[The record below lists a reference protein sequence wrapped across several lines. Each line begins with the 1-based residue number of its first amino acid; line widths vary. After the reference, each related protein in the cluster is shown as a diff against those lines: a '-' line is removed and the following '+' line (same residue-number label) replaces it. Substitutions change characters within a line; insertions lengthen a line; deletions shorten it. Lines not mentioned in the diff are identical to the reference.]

1 MCVGGGLCVWKGAGH
16 LSCCGASEAE
26 MVERLGGRKRD
37 WPFLIAS
44 ICG

>member
-1 MCVGGGLCVWKGAGH
+1 MCVKEGASH
-16 LSCCGASEAE
+16 LSCCGAIEAE
-26 MVERLGGRKRD
+26 RTAKRERLGGRKRD

>member
-1 MCVGGGLCVWKGAGH
+1 MCECGQGAGH
-16 LSCCGASEAE
+16 LSCCGVSEAE
-26 MVERLGGRKRD
+26 RMVERLGGRERD